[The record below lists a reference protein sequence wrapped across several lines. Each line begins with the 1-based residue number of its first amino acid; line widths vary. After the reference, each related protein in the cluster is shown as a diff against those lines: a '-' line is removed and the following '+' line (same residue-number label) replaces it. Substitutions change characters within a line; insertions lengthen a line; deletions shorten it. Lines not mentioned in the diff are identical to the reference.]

1 MTETNKEF
9 SQAEIDRPVAN
20 ELKPVEREYY
30 DEWVARGNEI
40 ERLEK
45 QLKKVSLRWS
55 EMVREDHDKFLVIEE
70 LRKDVERAQWII
82 QINNEMFVRMQ
93 EKRMETQL
101 GISQKVGQ
109 KCYNIWL
116 RPTIVRL

>member
-1 MTETNKEF
+1 MTETNKEY
-9 SQAEIDRPVAN
+9 SQAEIDRLVAN
-20 ELKPVEREYY
+20 ELKSVEREYY
-30 DEWVARGNEI
+30 DKWVARGKEI

-93 EKRMETQL
+93 EKRLKTQFE
-101 GISQKVGQ
+101 
-109 KCYNIWL
+109 
-116 RPTIVRL
+116 

>member
-1 MTETNKEF
+1 MTETNKEY
-9 SQAEIDRPVAN
+9 SQAEIDRLVAN
-20 ELKPVEREYY
+20 KLKSVESEYY
-30 DEWVARGNEI
+30 DKWVARGNEI

-93 EKRMETQL
+93 EKRLKTQFE
-101 GISQKVGQ
+101 
-109 KCYNIWL
+109 
-116 RPTIVRL
+116 

>member
-1 MTETNKEF
+1 MTETKKEY
-9 SQAEIDRPVAN
+9 SQAEIDRLVAN
-20 ELKPVEREYY
+20 ELKSVEREYY
-30 DEWVARGNEI
+30 DKWVARGNEI

-82 QINNEMFVRMQ
+82 QINNEMFTRMQ
-93 EKRMETQL
+93 EQRLETQL
-101 GISQKVGQ
+101 GISQKVG
-109 KCYNIWL
+109 
-116 RPTIVRL
+116 

>member
-1 MTETNKEF
+1 MTETNKEY
-9 SQAEIDRPVAN
+9 SQAEIDRLVAN
-20 ELKPVEREYY
+20 ELKSVEREYY
-30 DEWVARGNEI
+30 DKWVARGKEI

-70 LRKDVERAQWII
+70 LRKDVERSQWII

-93 EKRMETQL
+93 EKRLETQL
-101 GISQKVGQ
+101 GISQKVG
-109 KCYNIWL
+109 
-116 RPTIVRL
+116 